1 MIYYLELFPLRNI
14 SIFSNYHENNEGLIN
29 RQINLELY
37 ASYVYTALA
46 YNFDRSD
53 VALKGKTKS
62 NRVFYIDVLLFRAL
76 SIFQKN
82 G

>member
-1 MIYYLELFPLRNI
+1 
-14 SIFSNYHENNEGLIN
+14 LIN

-37 ASYVYTALA
+37 ASYAYTALA
-46 YNFDRSD
+46 HHFDRSD

>member
-1 MIYYLELFPLRNI
+1 
-14 SIFSNYHENNEGLIN
+14 LIN

-37 ASYVYTALA
+37 ASYVYTAMA

-53 VALKGKTKS
+53 VALKGNKKIQI
-62 NRVFYIDVLLFRAL
+62 VYFILLLSFRAL